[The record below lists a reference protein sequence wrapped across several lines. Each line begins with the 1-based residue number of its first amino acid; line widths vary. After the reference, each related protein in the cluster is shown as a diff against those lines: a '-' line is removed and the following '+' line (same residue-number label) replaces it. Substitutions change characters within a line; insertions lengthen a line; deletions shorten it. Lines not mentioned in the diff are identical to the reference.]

1 MDRAIDEAAMDR
13 LVIEHLP
20 ALMRFAARLAGSV
33 VDAEDLTQETLLR
46 IARSWQTYR
55 GDAPFRSWAFRILVN
70 VFHDSARNRGQHE
83 PVPVDAMDTREDR
96 PDQVA
101 EAEELQRLVAQQVSG
116 LPPRQREVMVLIT
129 YEGFTAQQAA
139 ELLGIEV
146 TNVHATLH
154 HARSR
159 LRESL
164 EKYLANT

>member
-1 MDRAIDEAAMDR
+1 MDRAIDKAAMDR
-13 LVIEHLP
+13 LVVEHLP
-20 ALMRFAARLAGSV
+20 ALMRFATRLAGSV
-33 VDAEDLTQETLLR
+33 VDAEDLTQEALLK

-70 VFHDSARNRGQHE
+70 VFHDSASAKRQHE
-83 PVPVDAMDTREDR
+83 AVPVDAVDTREDR
-96 PDQVA
+96 PDQMV
-101 EAEELQRLVAQQVSG
+101 EAQELQRLVAQQVSG

-139 ELLGIEV
+139 ELLDIEV